1 MKLNFI
7 KPRYIVLA
15 LINTISV
22 IAIIMI
28 SFKYNSIAGSLKYN
42 YAAERWTQG
51 KGGAS
56 QISCYF
62 SNDSGFTAEN
72 VEAVRNSIASSLSNS
87 GVETNKTVI
96 PDSYYTQLG
105 KFNINCDRN
114 TSYQANVT
122 AAGGRFFLF
131 RDFNLLKGAYFSEND
146 NMHDSIVIDRSLAFK
161 LYGSENVIGFSV
173 YLNGVKFAIAAV
185 IADPQTKYEKE
196 CAGDIPHAYIPY
208 QEADK
213 LYDKTEGSPKLNCY
227 ECILPEPV
235 DELAYNTVNSIF
247 NESYKDKCLI
257 IKNTD
262 RFSSKV
268 IQKQLKTMKQSVVMD
283 KAIELP
289 YWENASR
296 MAEFDLSIL
305 YFIKVLLFI
314 IPSATGLFIAF
325 IFSKRL
331 RYGIVTLKKQKT
343 VPTS

>member
-28 SFKYNSIAGSLKYN
+28 SLKYNSIAGSLKYN

-122 AAGGRFFLF
+122 AVGGRFFLF

-146 NMHDSIVIDRSLAFK
+146 NMHNSIVIDRSLAFK
-161 LYGSENVIGFSV
+161 LYGSENVAGFNV
-173 YLNGVKFAIAAV
+173 YINGVRFVITGV
-185 IADPQTKYEKE
+185 IADPKSKYEKE
-196 CAGDIPHAYIPY
+196 CSGNIPHVYILY
-208 QEADK
+208 QAVGLISADVK
-213 LYDKTEGSPKLNCY
+213 NVDSY
-227 ECILPEPV
+227 ECIIPEPV

-305 YFIKVLLFI
+305 YFIRVLLFI

-331 RYGIVTLKKQKT
+331 RYRIVTLKKQKT

>member
-62 SNDSGFTAEN
+62 SNDSGFTVEN

-96 PDSYYTQLG
+96 PDSYYAQLG
-105 KFNINCDRN
+105 KSTVTCDRN
-114 TSYQANVT
+114 ASSQAEIT
-122 AAGGRFFLF
+122 AVGGRFFLF

-146 NMHDSIVIDRSLAFK
+146 NMHNSIVIDRSLAFK
-161 LYGSENVIGFSV
+161 LYGSENVAGFNV
-173 YLNGVKFAIAAV
+173 YINGVRFVITGV
-185 IADPQTKYEKE
+185 IADPKSKYEKE
-196 CAGDIPHAYIPY
+196 CSGDIPHAYIPY
-208 QEADK
+208 QAVGLISADVK
-213 LYDKTEGSPKLNCY
+213 NVDSY
-227 ECILPEPV
+227 ECIIPEPV

-296 MAEFDLSIL
+296 MAEYDISVL
-305 YFIKVLLFI
+305 YMIRMLLFI
-314 IPSATGLFIAF
+314 IPAVTMIFIVFKAFRARKGLVCWISSL
-325 IFSKRL
+325 IK
-331 RYGIVTLKKQKT
+331 
-343 VPTS
+343 